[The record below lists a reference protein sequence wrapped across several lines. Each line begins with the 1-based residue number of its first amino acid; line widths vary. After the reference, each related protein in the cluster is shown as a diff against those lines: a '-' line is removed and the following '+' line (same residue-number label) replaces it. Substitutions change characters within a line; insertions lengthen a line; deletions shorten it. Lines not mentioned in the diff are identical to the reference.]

1 MSRVVFALLCSS
13 ILPCLAEAQSM
24 PEAAAQLA
32 ARISSLLQRRSTVSL
47 DFQNLTALPPA
58 EWSSFRS
65 GLEQEL
71 RKAGLAVATTQ
82 PEVRLRV
89 TISENTRGL
98 LFVAEVVIGDARQV
112 VMLPWSAPAPVEE
125 KRQLQLTRKLIWN
138 QSEPILDF
146 LLLDSGSQLLILT
159 ASKVS
164 ITRFID
170 GKWVPSSQA
179 ALALAKPLARDPRGR
194 IQNTA
199 DTFRIY
205 VPGTTC
211 FGVLQPAIKLTCS
224 ATNETWL
231 ASPRDSQVAVRWV
244 TNRNFLESDGF
255 RDKFFTSGGGLFTGT
270 DGRNRDRAGEVV
282 AGAGA
287 WGSDIAGVEN
297 LCGPSTLLVA
307 AKGGDDLDRDQ
318 IQAYEIGKAQVTPA
332 SEPMDLPGPVTALW
346 PSESRGQATLVIRN
360 SKTGNYEAS
369 LLGIACTQ

>member
-47 DFQNLTALPPA
+47 DLQNLTALPPA

-71 RKAGLAVATTQ
+71 RKAGLAVGTTQ

-89 TISENTRGL
+89 TISENQRGL
-98 LFVAEVVIGDARQV
+98 LFVAEVLIGDARQV
-112 VMLPWSAPAPVEE
+112 VILPWSAPVPVEE
-125 KRQLQLTRKLIWN
+125 RRQLQLTRKLVWN

-164 ITRFID
+164 INRLTEGRWI
-170 GKWVPSSQA
+170 PSSQA
-179 ALALAKPLARDPRGR
+179 ALALAKQLPRDPRGR
-194 IQNTA
+194 IQKTA
-199 DTFRIY
+199 DAFHVY

-211 FGVLQPAIKLTCS
+211 LGVIQPAIKVTCS
-224 ATNETWL
+224 PANETWQ
-231 ASPRDSQVAVRWV
+231 ASPRDPELPVRWV
-244 TNRNFLESDGF
+244 TDRNFLESDGF
-255 RDKFFTSGGGLFTGT
+255 RDKFFTFGGGLFTGT
-270 DGRNRDRAGEVV
+270 DGRNRDRAGDVV

-287 WGSDIAGVEN
+287 WGSDVAGVEN
-297 LCGPSTLLVA
+297 LCGSSALLVA
-307 AKGGDDLDRDQ
+307 TKSGDDLDHDQ
-318 IQAYEIGKAQVTPA
+318 IQVYEIGRGHVTPA

-346 PSESRGQATLVIRN
+346 PSEARGQATLVTRS

>member
-1 MSRVVFALLCSS
+1 
-13 ILPCLAEAQSM
+13 M
-24 PEAAAQLA
+24 PDAAAQLA

-47 DFQNLTALPPA
+47 DFQNLTALPLA

-98 LFVAEVVIGDARQV
+98 LFVAEVLIGDARQV

-164 ITRFID
+164 INRLAEDRWI
-170 GKWVPSSQA
+170 PSSQA
-179 ALALAKPLARDPRGR
+179 ALALAKPLVRDPRGR

-244 TNRNFLESDGF
+244 TDRNFLESDGF
-255 RDKFFTSGGGLFTGT
+255 RDKFFTSGEGLFTGT

-287 WGSDIAGVEN
+287 WGSDVAGIES
-297 LCGPSTLLVA
+297 LCGSSALLVA
-307 AKGGDDLDRDQ
+307 TKSGDDLDRDQ
-318 IQAYEIGKAQVTPA
+318 IQVYEIGRGHVTPA

-346 PSESRGQATLVIRN
+346 PSETREQATLVIRN